1 MKDIVAVIKS
11 IAGAGQKIPTIT
23 KQYAKKA
30 KVGESDGLVIEG
42 GATFTLLPP
51 VPVFVNN
58 IRPVIGGR
66 NQKPS
71 HPAHMYAIVALS
83 TVTIM
88 CTILSI

>member
-1 MKDIVAVIKS
+1 MANERHRGRYQEYL
-11 IAGAGQKIPTIT
+11 AGAGQKIPN

-66 NQKPS
+66 NQKPR
-71 HPAHMYAIVALS
+71 IRL
-83 TVTIM
+83 I
-88 CTILSI
+88 CTRS

>member
-11 IAGAGQKIPTIT
+11 IFAGAGQIPTIT

-30 KVGESDGLVIEG
+30 KVGESDGLVDRRWCYV
-42 GATFTLLPP
+42 LPP

-66 NQKPS
+66 NQKPR
-71 HPAHMYAIVALS
+71 IRL
-83 TVTIM
+83 I
-88 CTILSI
+88 CTRS

>member
-11 IAGAGQKIPTIT
+11 IFAGAGQKIPTPT

-51 VPVFVNN
+51 VPCLRQQYPSGHRR
-58 IRPVIGGR
+58 IRLI
-66 NQKPS
+66 
-71 HPAHMYAIVALS
+71 
-83 TVTIM
+83 
-88 CTILSI
+88 CTRS